1 MDPEREFDVTKS
13 ERIPPQRTVRP
24 EAPPDGLAALVRFL
38 EEIEEIFGPIT
49 RPERPKT
56 GDRFLL

>member
-1 MDPEREFDVTKS
+1 MEPEREFDITKD
-13 ERIPPQRTVRP
+13 ERIPHQRTVRP

-38 EEIEEIFGPIT
+38 EEIEEIFGPIM

-56 GDRFLL
+56 GERFLL